1 MPTNNNNQTTNNQSS
16 TPSPQTQNAQS
27 SLKDLLKLSR
37 KISPLTSEILKI
49 ISILSILFVGLGFL
63 DTVFYVNKYNIPL
76 SFSFLKANNL
86 EILIILPILLLLLL
100 FIVPYFLSNVL
111 YLSLEEEEKSF
122 NNDKNKK
129 IDKVLISLYIF
140 VMGILFTFFFYALYK
155 IGKGN
160 SILLDVSIIYIITI
174 ILTSFSILFKWE
186 CKFIHNKKIN
196 NILNVL
202 LVSLLIFL
210 IIAYFA
216 WNKNSN
222 YLLIAIILTSFSILF
237 KCECKFIHDKKN
249 NILYIINVV
258 ILLFL
263 IFLIIANF
271 AWNKNSNYLLIISDI
286 YYFFIILPFNFYIYK
301 YFNED
306 LAKNKSFYFISFAI
320 SITIIFIFL
329 GWIIL
334 NKPSEPFKLLRIGG
348 NIPIN
353 LLVSQK
359 YFNEITRHNT
369 SNKAINKL
377 KWYKFKLL
385 IKTSNSY
392 YVKLLNNNIK
402 IVIIPVK
409 YIYSESYNTKTKTK
423 KNNKINK
430 INKQINN
437 ITTWYL
443 VLGPNKCDFDI
454 GCNRHYYG
462 HFDYGYFYN

>member
-27 SLKDLLKLSR
+27 SVKDLQKLSR
-37 KISPLTSEILKI
+37 KISSLTAAIWKI
-49 ISILSILFVGLGFL
+49 VSILYIFFVGLGFL
-63 DTVFYVNKYNIPL
+63 DTVSYVNKYSIPL

-160 SILLDVSIIYIITI
+160 SILLDICIIYI
-174 ILTSFSILFKWE
+174 
-186 CKFIHNKKIN
+186 
-196 NILNVL
+196 
-202 LVSLLIFL
+202 
-210 IIAYFA
+210 
-216 WNKNSN
+216 
-222 YLLIAIILTSFSILF
+222 IAIILTSFSILF

-369 SNKAINKL
+369 SNKAINNL

-385 IKTSNSY
+385 LKTSNSY
-392 YVKLLNNNIK
+392 YVKLLNNNKK
-402 IVIIPVK
+402 IFIIPVK

-430 INKQINN
+430 MSKQINN
-437 ITTWYL
+437 ITTLYL
-443 VLGPNKCDFDI
+443 VLGPNKCDLDI
-454 GCNRHYYG
+454 GYNRQYCG
-462 HFDYGYFYN
+462 HFNYGYFYN